1 LGAFLKKK
9 KEAFIG
15 SLGQRLICL
24 MIEPALFATKC
35 CVTTHAYNCGECGH
49 ATNHMKFGV
58 SMMIL
63 VLCMLILG
71 ECGDGGGMVISCGIF
86 RAILVSNKT
95 LEYDFQ
101 TIFKFTTKH

>member
-1 LGAFLKKK
+1 
-9 KEAFIG
+9 
-15 SLGQRLICL
+15 
-24 MIEPALFATKC
+24 MIEPTLFATKC

-49 ATNHMKFGV
+49 VTNHMEYGV